1 MLNEVFCRPSLFG
14 WCFETPECQQFFK
27 IHFDSVVSVSLVGVF
42 LHLKPFSSWYVN
54 IYILYRSW
62 NVYTRK
68 SFNLLNNLSPS
79 RILLS
84 SLKPHCC
91 LAWMSDFA
99 FLVNLLIS
107 HILNAYQKF
116 CKIYQDEGSMVM
128 MIKFLFILS
137 SLTNRFFCII
147 YHFFQ
152 FQLK

>member
-1 MLNEVFCRPSLFG
+1 MKFVVVHRYMVDVLKHLNVSNS
-14 WCFETPECQQFFK
+14 FK
-27 IHFDSVVSVSLVGVF
+27 IHSDSVVSVSLVGVF

-54 IYILYRSW
+54 IYVLYRSW
-62 NVYTRK
+62 NVCTRK
-68 SFNLLNNLSPS
+68 SFNLLNNLSS
-79 RILLS
+79 SIILLS

-91 LAWMSDFA
+91 FAWISYFA

-128 MIKFLFILS
+128 LRKFLFILS
-137 SLTNRFFCII
+137 SLTHRFFCVI